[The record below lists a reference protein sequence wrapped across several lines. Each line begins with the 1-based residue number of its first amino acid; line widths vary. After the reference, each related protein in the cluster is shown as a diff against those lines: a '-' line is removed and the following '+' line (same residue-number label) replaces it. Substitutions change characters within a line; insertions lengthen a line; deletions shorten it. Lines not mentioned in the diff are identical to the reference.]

1 MPTDTTV
8 VTTNPFTQMWISVAD
23 FLPRFLAFLIV
34 LLVGWYVAKLVGN
47 LTTKLLRRIGFDHWV
62 ERGGIRQAI
71 SAAGWDAAQIVGTI
85 VFFTM
90 FVFVLQLAFGFFGPN
105 PISLL
110 ITQTI
115 AFLPNIF
122 VALALIVVGI
132 YIANAVR
139 QIVFAAL
146 GGLSYGRTVSL
157 IAAGAI
163 MVITVFAALN
173 QLHIAPEIVNG
184 LFYSMLAIIVGS
196 AIIAIGGGGIVP
208 MRSVWERTMRRVE
221 SETPVIKQHLSNT
234 NAPRVRVV
242 PEGPYTA

>member
-1 MPTDTTV
+1 MPTNTV
-8 VTTNPFTQMWISVAD
+8 VAPDPFTSMWISIAD
-23 FLPRFLAFLIV
+23 FVPRFLAFLVV
-34 LLVGWYVAKLVGN
+34 LLVGWYVAKLIGN
-47 LTTKLLRRIGFDHWV
+47 LTVKLLRRIGFDRWV

-71 SAAGWDAAQIVGTI
+71 SGAGWDAAQIVGQI
-85 VFFTM
+85 VFFTL

-110 ITQTI
+110 LTQTI

-122 VALALIVVGI
+122 VALAIVVVGL
-132 YIANAVR
+132 YIANFVR
-139 QIVFAAL
+139 QLVFASL
-146 GGLSYGRTVSL
+146 GGLSYGRTVSV
-157 IAAGAI
+157 ISAGAI
-163 MVITVFAALN
+163 MVITIFAALN

-221 SETPVIKQHLSNT
+221 DEAPRVQQHLQGST
-234 NAPRVRVV
+234 PPRVRVV